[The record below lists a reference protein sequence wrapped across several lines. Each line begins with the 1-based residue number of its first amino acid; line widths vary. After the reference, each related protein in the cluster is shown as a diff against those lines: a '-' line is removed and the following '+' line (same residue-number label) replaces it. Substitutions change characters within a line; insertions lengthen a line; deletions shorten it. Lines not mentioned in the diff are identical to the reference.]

1 MISVTTENLDQ
12 DISEIDETK
21 RISIETLN
29 DILDDNEEEEE
40 VHANEFKEKSKDG
53 TGDVRFWYYCKLEE
67 NNAIPMSMKEEL
79 QWKVINEMITCSK
92 TEWDLNEEVV
102 LYCHFRNTL

>member
-1 MISVTTENLDQ
+1 M
-12 DISEIDETK
+12 
-21 RISIETLN
+21 N
-29 DILDDNEEEEE
+29 DILDDNEEEKE

-67 NNAIPMSMKEEL
+67 NNAINVDDRRAMV
-79 QWKVINEMITCSK
+79 WKVIDEIITCSK

-102 LYCHFRNTL
+102 LYCHFRTSL